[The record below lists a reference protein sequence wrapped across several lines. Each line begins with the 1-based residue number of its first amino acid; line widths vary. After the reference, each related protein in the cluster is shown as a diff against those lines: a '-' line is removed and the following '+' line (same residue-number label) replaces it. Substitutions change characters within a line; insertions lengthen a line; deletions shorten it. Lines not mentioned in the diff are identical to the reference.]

1 MNSEKF
7 LEQLDGKT
15 RIAHDAA
22 HSNGIYG
29 VVTRNREN
37 ANPVRHDDMLALTQ
51 DTKAGFLQGSN
62 RILMIDAGYL
72 WHS

>member
-7 LEQLDGKT
+7 LELLDSET

-22 HSNGIYG
+22 HSNGVHG

-37 ANPVRHDDMLALTQ
+37 ANPIRHTDMLALTQ
-51 DTKAGFLQGSN
+51 DAKSGCLQGSN
-62 RILMIDAGYL
+62 GNPDD
-72 WHS
+72 

>member
-37 ANPVRHDDMLALTQ
+37 ANRQT
-51 DTKAGFLQGSN
+51 
-62 RILMIDAGYL
+62 
-72 WHS
+72 